1 MMDSIVRVEPLWASA
16 AARPDDVSA
25 DECRSRAQLFRLLA
39 GAFAEEPSRAYLQ
52 ALRQPESLAALAQAG
67 LRFDADFLALP
78 LERVEDDLAC
88 EFATLLAAPGGCPPV
103 ESARLTG
110 RFQQQPYFE
119 VRQAY
124 QAAGFEVRRGRFEVF
139 DDALGVELL
148 FVAALL
154 DRAAAAQEQGDTA
167 ARVRTEKD
175 LKRFWVQHLGRW
187 VRGYAGLVG
196 RATEHSFYRVMA
208 TLLRELTE
216 DELARLG
223 VRVEDAD
230 GGREEVP
237 KSDVA
242 VLFNPD
248 EPVCGACEFGS
259 QPAPVC

>member
-1 MMDSIVRVEPLWASA
+1 MLESVVRVEPLWASA
-16 AARPDDVSA
+16 AAKPDDIGA

-39 GAFAEEPSRAYLQ
+39 GAFAEEPSRDFLQ
-52 ALRQPESLAALAQAG
+52 ALRQPESLAALAEAG
-67 LRFDADFLALP
+67 LSFDADFLTPSLD
-78 LERVEDDLAC
+78 RVEDELAC

-119 VRQAY
+119 VKEAY
-124 QAAGFEVRRGRFEVF
+124 RAAGFEVQRGRFEVF

-154 DRAAAAQEQGDTA
+154 DRAGDA
-167 ARVRTEKD
+167 LERGDLASRLRTEKQ

-187 VRGYAGLVG
+187 VRGYAGLVM
-196 RATEHSFYRVMA
+196 RASEHSFFREMA
-208 TLLRELTE
+208 RLLRELSE

-223 VRVEDAD
+223 LRVEDAD
-230 GGREEVP
+230 GGREDVP
-237 KSDVA
+237 KSEVA

-248 EPVCGACEFGS
+248 EPVCGACEFGQ

>member
-16 AARPDDVSA
+16 AARPDDVGV

-67 LRFDADFLALP
+67 LCFDADFLALP
-78 LERVEDDLAC
+78 LERVVDDLAC
-88 EFATLLAAPGGCPPV
+88 EFTTLLAAPGGCPPV

-119 VRQAY
+119 VRRAY
-124 QAAGFEVRRGRFEVF
+124 RVAGFEVQRGRFAVF

-154 DRAAAAQEQGDTA
+154 DRVAGAQEQGNTA
-167 ARVRTEKD
+167 ARVRTQKD

-208 TLLRELTE
+208 ALLRELAE

-242 VLFNPD
+242 VLFDPD
-248 EPVCGACEFGS
+248 EPVCGACEFG
-259 QPAPVC
+259 QLPAPVC